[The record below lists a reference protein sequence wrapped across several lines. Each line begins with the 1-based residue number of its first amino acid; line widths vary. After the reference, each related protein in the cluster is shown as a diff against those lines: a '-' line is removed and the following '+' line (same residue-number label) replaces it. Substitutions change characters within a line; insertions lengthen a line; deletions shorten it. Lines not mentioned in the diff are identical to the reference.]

1 MDANWA
7 RSLFTVV
14 IFVSFMLILFIV
26 LNKRNKQ
33 NYQDAA
39 QSIIDDPDAPPS
51 NAVQFNH
58 ENGAK

>member
-1 MDANWA
+1 
-7 RSLFTVV
+7 
-14 IFVSFMLILFIV
+14 

-58 ENGAK
+58 EDGAK